1 MLYTTQFNLLSIILS
16 FFSKISLIILYLNFD
31 EPTQKKE
38 EEEEEEWQISKVRK
52 KKFTLKP
59 FFLKKLRFQVL
70 LRNAAKFSTNCLF
83 LSFQISI

>member
-52 KKFTLKP
+52 KNSL
-59 FFLKKLRFQVL
+59 
-70 LRNAAKFSTNCLF
+70 
-83 LSFQISI
+83 